1 MDRKKVVYNICNLI
15 QLIATVGFFIIFLII
30 AKEELT
36 LGTIIG
42 MLIIQ
47 ILLETVCLVLET
59 VKIAIL
65 GVEII
70 DIVLILLF
78 SIAIATVCWSIW
90 NCMETITDALD
101 TYEQILGLYKMV
113 QNMIIW
119 NIFFVQKENY
129 FFPRKRSF
137 FCLLAEK

>member
-70 DIVLILLF
+70 QYCD
-78 SIAIATVCWSIW
+78 S
-90 NCMETITDALD
+90 NCMLEHM
-101 TYEQILGLYKMV
+101 ELYG
-113 QNMIIW
+113 NN
-119 NIFFVQKENY
+119 NI
-129 FFPRKRSF
+129 
-137 FCLLAEK
+137 